1 MFAGSGEMTPRTQKI
16 TSRSGSGSGARWQPW
31 VAVSARSRVG
41 YRYGVAN
48 LNCINANQ
56 YFLHD
61 QTKDF
66 LPLQGIQSFG
76 SDTEFATKPG

>member
-1 MFAGSGEMTPRTQKI
+1 MTPRTQKI

-41 YRYGVAN
+41 HWYGVADSN
-48 LNCINANQ
+48 RINANQ